1 MLLLKRQ
8 RQNRQP
14 RSSTAK
20 PPTAIPT
27 TTDVVSPDPE
37 EEGVGGEAEAGVA
50 LPGAGSAA
58 AFGDTGAGG
67 VPGGA
72 GESVEG
78 GAGAVGGAPVG
89 VEGVGEEELDGADG
103 GGGGAAVG
111 EAVPLGGAP
120 GGEVAGG
127 GGVDIAAG
135 PARASSLHALVSYS
149 YGARRASGALLAFLV
164 AGGDGWGGELGGL
177 RLRLRLRLL
186 AGSDGKECDPCRAG
200 PREEKGIVGVG
211 ALARLHLLPASVWM
225 GRRRE

>member
-89 VEGVGEEELDGADG
+89 VAGVGEEELDGA
-103 GGGGAAVG
+103 GGGAAVG
-111 EAVPLGGAP
+111 EAVPLDGAP

-127 GGVDIAAG
+127 GDVDIAAG
-135 PARASSLHALVSYS
+135 PARASSLRTRIVLVRCS
-149 YGARRASGALLAFLV
+149 AS
-164 AGGDGWGGELGGL
+164 
-177 RLRLRLRLL
+177 
-186 AGSDGKECDPCRAG
+186 
-200 PREEKGIVGVG
+200 
-211 ALARLHLLPASVWM
+211 
-225 GRRRE
+225 

>member
-89 VEGVGEEELDGADG
+89 VAGVGEEELDGAG

-127 GGVDIAAG
+127 GGGDVDIAAG
-135 PARASSLHALVSYS
+135 PARASSLRTRIVLVRCS
-149 YGARRASGALLAFLV
+149 AS
-164 AGGDGWGGELGGL
+164 
-177 RLRLRLRLL
+177 
-186 AGSDGKECDPCRAG
+186 
-200 PREEKGIVGVG
+200 
-211 ALARLHLLPASVWM
+211 
-225 GRRRE
+225 

>member
-1 MLLLKRQ
+1 M
-8 RQNRQP
+8 
-14 RSSTAK
+14 
-20 PPTAIPT
+20 
-27 TTDVVSPDPE
+27 VSPDPE

-89 VEGVGEEELDGADG
+89 VAGVGEEELDGADG

-177 RLRLRLRLL
+177 RLRLL
-186 AGSDGKECDPCRAG
+186 ARSDGKECDPCRPGAARG
-200 PREEKGIVGVG
+200 EGDCWRLG
-211 ALARLHLLPASVWM
+211 ALARLHLLPASVWL